1 MGKFDKTIYVIV
13 VVFALLVL
21 SGFYFI
27 FDKIGNLRTD
37 LKNSELSSQI
47 LEKRVSDFETA
58 NQNPA
63 GNNQE
68 IPSNPPPANI
78 LPKNDAVVINTA
90 ILFETQSNPALQ
102 PQTKI
107 TVLVEKVAKS
117 GDGTVTLSFRTFT
130 NDASTYSTIEPR
142 DFFEIVNLNGEN
154 QRPLEVKGQFTSI
167 PPKSATAGEIVFKTE
182 TMQNTLILQ
191 IGGGENIKFYEFNFS
206 KKTYK
211 ETVLG

>member
-1 MGKFDKTIYVIV
+1 MGKFDKTIYAIVI
-13 VVFALLVL
+13 VFALLVL

-68 IPSNPPPANI
+68 TPSNPPPANTTI
-78 LPKNDAVVINTA
+78 KNGVIIINTA
-90 ILFETQSNPALQ
+90 ILFETQSNPILQ

-107 TVLVEKVAKS
+107 TILVEKISKAA
-117 GDGTVTLSFRTFT
+117 DGTINVVFKAFT
-130 NDASTYSTIEPR
+130 NDASTYSAIEPR

-154 QRPLEVKGQFTSI
+154 LRPFEVKGQFASI

-182 TMQNTLILQ
+182 AAQNTLILQ